1 MMSLESREE
10 LEELASTLG
19 MGAGREAVA
28 AVESELEVIL
38 GDSGR
43 QALLVELSKRYDVV
57 PSDAIRRPGAFHTA
71 LYYLLGEL
79 GSKFVMDRINTRVWG
94 SVPVSPRVS

>member
-1 MMSLESREE
+1 MSLESREE

-19 MGAGREAVA
+19 TGAGQEAVA

-43 QALLVELSKRYDVV
+43 QVLLVELSKRYDVV
-57 PSDAIRRPGAFHTA
+57 PSDAIRRPGTFHTA
-71 LYYLLGEL
+71 LYYLLGEH
-79 GSKFVMDRINTRVWG
+79 GSKFVMDRINMRVWG
-94 SVPVSPRVS
+94 SVLVSPQVS

>member
-1 MMSLESREE
+1 MMSLEFREE
-10 LEELASTLG
+10 MEKLASNHG
-19 MGAGREAVA
+19 MGAGREAVID
-28 AVESELEVIL
+28 VESELEVIF
-38 GDSGR
+38 GDSGK
-43 QALLVELSKRYDVV
+43 QVLLVELSKRYDVV

-79 GSKFVMDRINTRVWG
+79 GSKFVMDRINMRVWG